1 MAVFHQ
7 AGAVRFYNFDNEL
20 CLTRSETLSH
30 TSISTSEGVDLT
42 IDACSIDG
50 FGVFKIIFNSLVL
63 ALADQWWLHFFTSS
77 ELVCNAVLMLSCEL
91 LNKGSA
97 VSLSVWWLWPLL
109 NSVSLMTGGCWLPN
123 IQSRLACQGIVSPL
137 SLHLLTFLSSWQEP
151 TVAVSVWQVHLRS
164 SIPRARASSYGPT
177 LCQVTEELKLI
188 VLLWTECSEPLA
200 LERVFSSSLG

>member
-1 MAVFHQ
+1 
-7 AGAVRFYNFDNEL
+7 
-20 CLTRSETLSH
+20 
-30 TSISTSEGVDLT
+30 
-42 IDACSIDG
+42 
-50 FGVFKIIFNSLVL
+50 
-63 ALADQWWLHFFTSS
+63 
-77 ELVCNAVLMLSCEL
+77 
-91 LNKGSA
+91 
-97 VSLSVWWLWPLL
+97 
-109 NSVSLMTGGCWLPN
+109 MTGGCWLPN

-200 LERVFSSSLG
+200 LERVFSSSLGWKGDANIPSHLIPSNSAQGLGENKLKQGSVQHLPRKNHVGELETQRAGDTAWSSVTVLAGTMALALPSERSISCCASPVKSFHWGFLTLQ